1 MVLSYRFPIRQ
12 KAYEMADLTI
22 FHHAS
27 TGFLSLFGLCIS
39 KLVTSNVGIVVR
51 LLGLS

>member
-12 KAYEMADLTI
+12 NAYEMADLTI

-27 TGFLSLFGLCIS
+27 TGFLTLRFMYFKVSY
-39 KLVTSNVGIVVR
+39 
-51 LLGLS
+51 